1 MGFAPRN
8 STRTAASLVLA
19 AVMVVS
25 MTACVSLQ
33 IERHSALTL
42 GVAAVEFHNRQ
53 GAWPVSQQELVAT
66 ECERGRALDLA
77 TRAAGDAHSESADCA
92 VRFGSATQRLEL
104 RPARDKL
111 RIDVQNRA
119 TGKRCRVTAYAAVDR
134 QDRATTVGQVRT
146 SVFRCNASTLVR
158 RSR

>member
-53 GAWPVSQQELVAT
+53 GAWPVSQQELVAS
-66 ECERGRALDLA
+66 ECKRGRALDLA
-77 TRAAGDAHSESADCA
+77 TRAAGEAHSESADCA
-92 VRFGSATQRLEL
+92 VRFGSAAQRLEL
-104 RPARDKL
+104 RPTRDKL
-111 RIDVQNRA
+111 RIDVQNQA

-146 SVFRCNASTLVR
+146 SVFRCSASTLVH